1 MRQLVYYY
9 KDFENFV
16 DWCNK
21 NNINNSDKLLI
32 EINYPNDNLLSLKI
46 LLKELKNLFSK
57 ATIVG
62 MQSFASFKNHQIS
75 DLNRDPII
83 SIMEFENSTISSMVM
98 DFNNNYLEDEC
109 NNYIIDKSEI
119 QKYLQPDTQA
129 IEVLSSFT
137 SCYTSLL
144 INSLGEDFGHLKIFG
159 GGATSKTHPSL
170 STSTFVFHNGKIYEK
185 GIILIFL
192 HGENLSVNIYQTFDW
207 KPISKKKKITKADNF
222 VIYRMDTNPAL
233 DIYRKYFP
241 NIESNKSVFLQV
253 PLYITKGNISYT
265 VHILDIDT
273 DNQSIV
279 TSQPL
284 QEGDVVQLSIGN
296 YNTMMNR
303 IQEIYNFLSNTPAQA
318 LWIGACISY
327 EYGFRIPIKHYIS
340 NIKSN
345 HHIFGYTTSQEYF
358 NEENHPNTFH
368 NHSFILVAIS
378 ESGDKYIDL
387 VEYKDDN
394 MTPFEIANKNLYSII
409 HKTASELN
417 RMTENLEL
425 RVEQRTK
432 ELSNL
437 NSQLQIRIDNAVR
450 EVKIQSA
457 IMSQQARFASM
468 GEILENIAHQWR
480 QPLNSV
486 SWILNDIKF
495 KLELGKKDEIDIKE
509 ITDKINNS
517 IQFMSNTIDDFR
529 KFVDKSDMPQTFN
542 LKRTIE
548 STIKIVEDTFKELNI
563 QVSLDCDENITYKAF
578 ENDIKH
584 VIINLINN
592 ARDAFEEKKIKNGRI
607 NIRVY
612 LENDELIITVQD
624 NAGGIPK
631 DIVKKIFEPY
641 FTTKHKTKGT
651 GLGLYMTKNM
661 IDRIHGTIEVFS
673 ILNQKTT
680 FVIKL
685 PAKGV
690 SSEDIQKEIE
700 YKKSL
705 EKQQKVKEQESAAL
719 LKKQLKEDT
728 KEKKEK

>member
-9 KDFENFV
+9 KGFEGFV
-16 DWCNK
+16 NWCK
-21 NNINNSDKLLI
+21 EHNIKNSDKLLI
-32 EINYPNDNLLSLKI
+32 EINYPNDNLLNLKI
-46 LLKELKNLFSK
+46 LLKELKNLFPK

-83 SIMEFENSTISSMVM
+83 SIMEFESSSISSMVL
-98 DFNNNYLEDEC
+98 DFSKNYLEEEC

-129 IEVLSSFT
+129 IEILSSFN

-159 GGATSKTHPSL
+159 GGATSKTHPSFF
-170 STSTFVFHNGKIYEK
+170 TFVFHNGKIYEK
-185 GIILIFL
+185 AIILIFL
-192 HGENLSVNIYQTFDW
+192 HGENLSVETYQAFDW

-222 VIYRMDTNPAL
+222 VIYRMDNNPAL

-273 DNQSIV
+273 ENQSIV

-284 QEGDVVQLSIGN
+284 QEGDIVQLSIGN

-345 HHIFGYTTSQEYF
+345 NHIFGYTTSQEYF

-378 ESGDKYIDL
+378 EANDKYIDL

-394 MTPFEIANKNLYSII
+394 ITPFEIANKNLYSIM
-409 HKTASELN
+409 HKTANELN
-417 RMTENLEL
+417 RLTENLEI

-432 ELSNL
+432 ELKDL
-437 NSQLQIRIDNAVR
+437 NDELQVRIDNAVR
-450 EVKIQSA
+450 EVKTQTA
-457 IMSQQARFASM
+457 IMSQQARLASM

-495 KLELGKKDEIDIKE
+495 KLELGKKEDIDIKE
-509 ITDKINNS
+509 VTEKINNS

-529 KFVDKSDMPQTFN
+529 KFVDKSDLPQTFN

-548 STIKIVEDTFKELNI
+548 STIKIVEDTFKQLNI
-563 QVSLDCDENITYKAF
+563 KVNLDCDDDITYKGY

-584 VIINLINN
+584 TIINLINN
-592 ARDAFEEKKIKNGRI
+592 ARDAFEEKGIKNGKI
-607 NIRVY
+607 SIRVY
-612 LENDELIITVQD
+612 HEKDELIITVQD

-631 DIVKKIFEPY
+631 KIVKNIFEPY

-661 IDRIHGTIEVFS
+661 IDRVHGTIEVFS

-685 PAKGV
+685 PDKGV
-690 SSEDIQKEIE
+690 TPSNNNNIPQIE
-700 YKKSL
+700 H
-705 EKQQKVKEQESAAL
+705 
-719 LKKQLKEDT
+719 
-728 KEKKEK
+728 KEKEEGTKKEED

>member
-9 KDFENFV
+9 KDFNGFQE
-16 DWCNK
+16 WCNEHNIK
-21 NNINNSDKLLI
+21 NSNKLLI
-32 EINYPNDNLLSLKI
+32 EINYPNDNLLNLKV
-46 LLKELKNLFSK
+46 LLKELNRTFPD

-75 DLNRDPII
+75 DLNKDPII
-83 SIMEFENSTISSMVM
+83 SIMEFKTSSISSLVL
-98 DFNNNYLEDEC
+98 DLDKV
-109 NNYIIDKSEI
+109 YIEEEYKIDKNEI
-119 QKYLQPDTQA
+119 QKFLQSDTQA
-129 IEVLSSFT
+129 IEILSSFN
-137 SCYTSLL
+137 SSYTSLL

-159 GGATSKTHPSL
+159 GGATSKSPTAL
-170 STSTFVFHNGKIYEK
+170 STFVFHNGKIYDK
-185 GIILIFL
+185 AIILIFL
-192 HGENLSVNIYQTFDW
+192 HGENLSVELYQAFDW
-207 KPISKKKKITKADNF
+207 KPISKKKKITKAENSTIYMMDN
-222 VIYRMDTNPAL
+222 NPAL

-241 NIESNKSVFLQV
+241 NIESDKSVFLQV

-265 VHILDIDT
+265 VHILNTDT
-273 DNQSIV
+273 NNQSII

-284 QEGDVVQLSIGN
+284 QNGDIVQLSIGN

-327 EYGFRIPIKHYIS
+327 EYGFRIPIKHYVS

-345 HHIFGYTTSQEYF
+345 NHIFGYTTAQEYF

-368 NHSFILVAIS
+368 NHSFVMAAIS
-378 ESGDKYIDL
+378 ESADKYIDL

-394 MTPFEIANKNLYSII
+394 ITPFEIANKNLYSIM
-409 HKTASELN
+409 HKTANELN
-417 RMTENLEL
+417 RLTENLEI

-432 ELSNL
+432 ELKEL
-437 NSQLQIRIDNAVR
+437 NAELQVRIDDAVR
-450 EVKIQSA
+450 EVKRQTA
-457 IMSQQARFASM
+457 IMSQQARLASM

-495 KLELGKKDEIDIKE
+495 KLELGKKDEIDIDEVAK
-509 ITDKINNS
+509 KINNS
-517 IQFMSNTIDDFR
+517 IQFMSNTVDDFR
-529 KFVDKSDMPQTFN
+529 RFVDKSDMAQTFN
-542 LKRTIE
+542 LRKTIE
-548 STIKIVEDTFKELNI
+548 STIKIIEDTLKQLNI
-563 QVSLDCDENITYKAF
+563 KVTLDCDKNITYKGY

-584 VIINLINN
+584 TIMNLLNN
-592 ARDAFEEKKIKNGRI
+592 ARDAFEEKGIKNGKI
-607 NIRVY
+607 SIRVY
-612 LENDELIITVQD
+612 HEKDELIITVQD

-631 DIVKKIFEPY
+631 PILKNIFEPY

-661 IDRIHGTIEVFS
+661 IDRVHGTIEAFS

-685 PAKGV
+685 PDEGALPSNTKTDY
-690 SSEDIQKEIE
+690 EENIDDNEE
-700 YKKSL
+700 
-705 EKQQKVKEQESAAL
+705 ES
-719 LKKQLKEDT
+719 
-728 KEKKEK
+728 